1 VQVTP
6 GLHSP
11 GLGRPPFSNR
21 VKNRHRKILGG
32 SPRRPGLLAS
42 DDDDDDDDDDDGD
55 MNP

>member
-32 SPRRPGLLAS
+32 SPS